1 MRHLSYN
8 NKTHYLSQ
16 RNSDI
21 MLDQFNRSIDYM
33 RISITD
39 ACNLRCRYCMPEGG
53 CPAAVDAPLT
63 REELLRICRAAA
75 SLGITKFKITGG
87 EPLMRRDCAD
97 IISDIRAIN
106 GVEQVTLT
114 TNGVM
119 LAPLLPALIDS
130 GVDAVNISIDS
141 LSPERY
147 ARITGAPEAA
157 LDKALAALD
166 ACCAAGVKT
175 KVNCVL
181 LDDTAHELVPLA
193 SLAEGRDI
201 DVRFIELMPIGCG
214 ADMKRA
220 DPDTA
225 LQILREK
232 WPGLTECHAVR
243 GNGPAHYYE
252 CAELTGKIGFIDA
265 VSHKFCATCN
275 RVRLTSAGRLKP
287 CLCYGESTD
296 LRTLLRAGAD
306 DAALKAALEAAIY
319 SKPRAH
325 CFDAVQNITE
335 KHTMSQIGG

>member
-1 MRHLSYN
+1 MRQLSYN

-53 CPAAVDAPLT
+53 CPAAVDAPLM
-63 REELLRICRAAA
+63 RAELHRICRAAA

-87 EPLMRRDCAD
+87 EPLMRRDCAR
-97 IISDIRAIN
+97 IISDIKVIN

-114 TNGVM
+114 TNGIM
-119 LAPLLPALIDS
+119 LAPLLPALIEA
-130 GVDAVNISIDS
+130 GIDAVNISLDS

-147 ARITGAPEAA
+147 ARITGAPGTA
-157 LDKALAALD
+157 LDSVLAALD

-181 LDDTAHELVPLA
+181 LDDTSSELISLA
-193 SLAEGRDI
+193 SLAESRDI

-220 DPDTA
+220 DPDAA
-225 LQILREK
+225 LKTLREK
-232 WPGLTECHAVR
+232 WPGLTESHAVR

-252 CAELTGKIGFIDA
+252 CEELTGKIGFIDA

-296 LRTLLRAGAD
+296 LRALLRAGAD